1 MNGTG
6 IVRRVDDLGRIVL
19 PKEIRRK
26 LGINEGTPR
35 EIYASADSVTMKKYY
50 PENEL
55 SSMAAHLQEAV
66 EEMCVDLGP
75 EKTGDIR
82 RHIWE
87 IQMLFN
93 TQIFDR
99 SD

>member
-1 MNGTG
+1 M
-6 IVRRVDDLGRIVL
+6 DDLGRIVL

-26 LGINEGTPR
+26 LGINEGTPM
-35 EIYASADSVTMKKYY
+35 EIYVSADSVTMKKYY

-55 SSMAAHLQEAV
+55 SSMAANLQEAV

-82 RHIWE
+82 RHIRE
-87 IQMLFN
+87 IQMLLN
-93 TQIFDR
+93 TQN
-99 SD
+99 